1 MHTYVPLYFKMA
13 VIEDMYRYLTKPWGL
28 GMASKIRQNF
38 ISKHESKEAEG
49 NSRNNGLKGVTRN
62 KYIALYRDA

>member
-1 MHTYVPLYFKMA
+1 M
-13 VIEDMYRYLTKPWGL
+13 IEDMYRYQPWGL

-38 ISKHESKEAEG
+38 ISKHESKVAEG
-49 NSRNNGLKGVTRN
+49 NSRNDGLKGVTRN